1 MELLIQWLLQG
12 DPWVVYRT
20 RLDLLQQNPDD
31 PEVSKA
37 RMEMITHPLVRKILD
52 DLNGWS
58 GAAISSHKSASQPM
72 HKLSFLADLGLNR
85 QDKEID
91 SISEKVMQHQSDQGP
106 FQMMMNIPTHFGGNG
121 VDTWAWALCDA
132 PILLYALAKFGYDD
146 DERVKRAIQ
155 HLTGLVRANGWPCA
169 VSPEVGK
176 FRGPG
181 RKEDPCPYA
190 TLVMLKL
197 LRALPDWQD
206 SSEALAGVESLLSLW
221 VNRQE
226 RHPYLFYMGTDFCK
240 LKVPFVW
247 YDILHVCEVLTQFPW
262 LRGDERLQE
271 MVNIFTQKRDNEGRF
286 TSESIWAAW
295 KEWEFGQKKIPSRWL
310 TFLVMRMQNRMKS
323 V

>member
-1 MELLIQWLLQG
+1 MEPLIQWLLQG
-12 DPWVVYRT
+12 DPWVVHRT
-20 RLDLLQQNPDD
+20 RVDLLHQITDD
-31 PEVSKA
+31 PEVSNA
-37 RMEMITHPLVRKILD
+37 RMEMITHPLVKKILD
-52 DLNGWS
+52 DLTGWS

-85 QDKEID
+85 QDKEIR
-91 SISEKVMQHQSDQGP
+91 SIAEKIMQHQSDQGP
-106 FQMMMNIPTHFGGNG
+106 FQMMMNTPTHFGGNG

-132 PILLYALAKFGYDD
+132 PILLFALVKFGYRD
-146 DERVKRAIQ
+146 DERVKRGIH

-181 RKEDPCPYA
+181 KKEDPCPYA

-197 LRALPDWQD
+197 LGALPDWQD
-206 SSEALAGVESLLSLW
+206 SSEAHAGAESLLSLW
-221 VNRQE
+221 VNRRE

-240 LKVPFVW
+240 IKVPYVW
-247 YDILHVCEVLTQFPW
+247 YDILHVCEVLTQFLW
-262 LRGDERLQE
+262 LQGDERLQE
-271 MVNIFTQKRDNEGRF
+271 MMNVLSQKKGDDGRF

-295 KEWEFGQKKIPSRWL
+295 KEWEFGQKKVPSRWL
-310 TFLVMRMQNRMKS
+310 TFLVMRIQNRMKP

>member
-1 MELLIQWLLQG
+1 MEPRKQWLLQG

-20 RLDLLQQNPDD
+20 RIDLLLQSLDD
-31 PEVSKA
+31 PEVINA
-37 RMEMITHPLVRKILD
+37 HMEMITHPLVRKILD

-58 GAAISSHKSASQPM
+58 GAAISSHKSAGQPM

-85 QDKEID
+85 L
-91 SISEKVMQHQSDQGP
+91 EKDIGLIAEKIMRHQSDQGP
-106 FQMMMNIPTHFGGNG
+106 FQMMMNTPTHFGGNG

-132 PILLYALAKFGYDD
+132 PLLLYALVKFGYGD
-146 DERVKRAIQ
+146 DERVKRGIQ
-155 HLTGLVRANGWPCA
+155 YLGGLVRANGWPCA
-169 VSPEVGK
+169 VSPEVGN

-197 LRALPDWQD
+197 LAALPDWQE
-206 SSEALAGVESLLSLW
+206 SSEAHAGAESLLTLW
-221 VNRQE
+221 DERRE
-226 RHPYLFYMGTDFCK
+226 RHPYMFYMGTDFCK

-262 LRGDERLQE
+262 LHGDNRLQE
-271 MVNIFTQKRDNEGRF
+271 MMNIIVEKSNANGGFS
-286 TSESIWAAW
+286 SESIWTAW

-310 TFLVMRMQNRMKS
+310 TLLVMRMQERMKS
-323 V
+323 E